1 MHCPQCGQQQV
12 SGELR
17 FCSRCGFPL
26 GGVSE
31 LLANG
36 GSLPLLQPE
45 TTGGPKR
52 RSPRYEGV
60 RQGVTLL
67 FLGAVLVPL
76 LGILYSFSNNS
87 LLEVLVP
94 ITAVLFFVGGFLRI
108 LYAAIFEEAAPATYV
123 PKSAALPYVSP
134 AASTQLGAGAPP
146 RGTALPPAQS
156 VPVSSWRQRHN
167 TAEIVRP
174 PSVTEHTT
182 RLLDDAPDRD
192 SR

>member
-26 GGVSE
+26 GGVTE

-36 GSLPLLQPE
+36 GSLPVLEQPA
-45 TTGGPKR
+45 TAGKKR

-60 RQGVTLL
+60 RQGVMLL

-76 LGILYSFSNNS
+76 LGILYSYNESNR
-87 LLEVLVP
+87 LLEVIVP
-94 ITAVLFFVGGFLRI
+94 ISAVLFFIGGFLRMM
-108 LYAAIFEEAAPATYV
+108 YAALFEEAAPATYMP
-123 PKSAALPYVSP
+123 PKTALPYVP
-134 AASTQLGAGAPP
+134 PVAPERLGAPA

-156 VPVSSWRQRHN
+156 IPVSNWRQHHN

>member
-31 LLANG
+31 LLA
-36 GSLPLLQPE
+36 
-45 TTGGPKR
+45 TGGNLPTHEVETGKR
-52 RSPRYEGV
+52 TRSPRYEGI
-60 RQGVTLL
+60 RQGVILF
-67 FLGAVLVPL
+67 FLGAVIVPL
-76 LGILYSFSNNS
+76 LAIINSFQVNGGM
-87 LLEVLVP
+87 LDILVP
-94 ITAVLFFVGGFLRI
+94 ISAVLFFVGGFVRI
-108 LYAAIFEEAAPATYV
+108 LYAAIFEDGAPTVYTQ
-123 PKSAALPYVSP
+123 PTALPYVPPVPS
-134 AASTQLGAGAPP
+134 SQLGVGGV

-156 VPVSSWRQRHN
+156 SPVPAWRQRHN
-167 TAEIVRP
+167 TAEIVHQ

-182 RLLDDAPDRD
+182 RLLDEPPDQA

>member
-31 LLANG
+31 LLA
-36 GSLPLLQPE
+36 
-45 TTGGPKR
+45 TGGQLPSLASPTATRK

-60 RQGVTLL
+60 KQGVTL
-67 FLGAVLVPL
+67 FFIGAVIVPL
-76 LGILYSFSNNS
+76 LGIINSFQVNGSM
-87 LLEVLVP
+87 LDILVP
-94 ITAVLFFVGGFLRI
+94 ISAILFFVGGLMRI
-108 LYAAIFEEAAPATYV
+108 LYAAIFEEGAPQYNATQ
-123 PKSAALPYVSP
+123 PAALPYAPP
-134 AASTQLGAGAPP
+134 AVAPQLNAGA

-156 VPVSSWRQRHN
+156 IPVSTWRQRPN
-167 TAEIVRP
+167 TAEIVSP

-182 RLLDDAPDRD
+182 RLLDEPPEQT

>member
-31 LLANG
+31 LLA
-36 GSLPLLQPE
+36 
-45 TTGGPKR
+45 TGGQLPIFATPTTPKK

-60 RQGVTLL
+60 KQGVTL
-67 FLGAVLVPL
+67 FFIGAVIVPL
-76 LGILYSFSNNS
+76 LGIINSFQVNGGM
-87 LLEVLVP
+87 LDILVP
-94 ITAVLFFVGGFLRI
+94 ISAILFFVGGLMRI
-108 LYAAIFEEAAPATYV
+108 LYAAIFEEGAPQYNATQ
-123 PKSAALPYVSP
+123 PAALPYAPSAV
-134 AASTQLGAGAPP
+134 AAPQLNAGA

-156 VPVSSWRQRHN
+156 IPVSTWRQRPN
-167 TAEIVRP
+167 TAEIVSP
-174 PSVTEHTT
+174 PSVTENTT
-182 RLLDDAPDRD
+182 RLLDEPPERT